1 MFWPTHEFF
10 RALAKARRATRS
22 GDYAAADRWT
32 RLAER
37 HLAIADRF
45 QRLERSPAEPG
56 SSAPAGLV
64 MLDPKGFSP
73 GGEPNWVLKPRR
85 LDRAGLKDWP
95 PCTKRFT

>member
-45 QRLERSPAEPG
+45 
-56 SSAPAGLV
+56 
-64 MLDPKGFSP
+64 
-73 GGEPNWVLKPRR
+73 
-85 LDRAGLKDWP
+85 
-95 PCTKRFT
+95 